1 MIARPL
7 QGNTMDKYSP
17 EERRLL
23 ILDLLAA
30 HHKVMAAELAE
41 PLGTTEA
48 TIRRDLRYL
57 ADEGRCKRI
66 HGGAISLSPQTGTL
80 TERSTQH
87 VAQKQAL
94 AVAALSLVK
103 PNQLIFL
110 DASSTHLLLA
120 SLMPEHQGLTVVTNS
135 PAIAC
140 RLLERPGIR
149 TILIGGEQD
158 PLVGGAVDIA
168 AAEGIK
174 KFRFDLGFLGVC
186 AWSSDLGFSA
196 VHYQDSEF
204 KRRVAE
210 RCGSLAV
217 LCNDDK
223 LESLASY
230 PFLHAADLDYLICT
244 RQDPVLVK
252 TFEGEGCTVIT
263 AG

>member
-94 AVAALSLVK
+94 AMAALSLVK

-158 PLVGGAVDIA
+158 PLVGGAVDIT
-168 AAEGIK
+168 AAEGIN

-252 TFEGEGCTVIT
+252 TLEGEGCTVIT